1 MEMDLESE
9 TICNYIVPTF
19 VYFIHVKKACVIGTA
34 NSREVQQ
41 SNYSL
46 PKTAPAYVLPPIS
59 HLCSQASTHSAA
71 NVQTW

>member
-1 MEMDLESE
+1 MEMDSESE
-9 TICNYIVPTF
+9 TMCNYIVPTF
-19 VYFIHVKKACVIGTA
+19 VYFIHVKKACVIGMA
-34 NSREVQQ
+34 NSR

-71 NVQTW
+71 NVQTR

>member
-1 MEMDLESE
+1 MVMDSESE
-9 TICNYIVPTF
+9 TICSYIVPTF
-19 VYFIHVKKACVIGTA
+19 VYFIVTKACVIGTA
-34 NSREVQQ
+34 NCR

-59 HLCSQASTHSAA
+59 HLCSQASMHSAA